1 MSRSVTCILCAGKLS
16 VKFNVSE
23 YIQHVRL
30 FHAYKPDFKITCGI
44 NGCLR
49 SYTNVG
55 TFRNHVSAA
64 HYSNDQLYADI
75 IDRDDPN
82 GIQCNENPDSSD
94 DPDSSD
100 EDLQSDNPNS
110 DLVAENT
117 FSDTNNI
124 TDAEDA
130 VEACNVHSLHCSMEL
145 LQRSSALF
153 LLGLKEKYKIT
164 QVAIQGVIQGVA
176 SITQQ
181 RISILKSQ
189 VCILYICIIMRLIL
203 FHNHQC
209 F

>member
-1 MSRSVTCILCAGKLS
+1 MSRSVTCTLCADKLS

-55 TFRNHVSAA
+55 TFRNHVPTA
-64 HYSNDQLYADI
+64 HYSNGQLYADT

-82 GIQCNENPDSSD
+82 GIQCNENPDSSV
-94 DPDSSD
+94 

-117 FSDTNNI
+117 F
-124 TDAEDA
+124 
-130 VEACNVHSLHCSMEL
+130 
-145 LQRSSALF
+145 F
-153 LLGLKEKYKIT
+153 
-164 QVAIQGVIQGVA
+164 
-176 SITQQ
+176 
-181 RISILKSQ
+181 
-189 VCILYICIIMRLIL
+189 
-203 FHNHQC
+203 
-209 F
+209 

>member
-1 MSRSVTCILCAGKLS
+1 MSRSVTCTLCADKLS

-64 HYSNDQLYADI
+64 HYSNDQLYADT

-94 DPDSSD
+94 
-100 EDLQSDNPNS
+100 EDL
-110 DLVAENT
+110 
-117 FSDTNNI
+117 
-124 TDAEDA
+124 
-130 VEACNVHSLHCSMEL
+130 
-145 LQRSSALF
+145 
-153 LLGLKEKYKIT
+153 
-164 QVAIQGVIQGVA
+164 
-176 SITQQ
+176 
-181 RISILKSQ
+181 
-189 VCILYICIIMRLIL
+189 
-203 FHNHQC
+203 
-209 F
+209 

>member
-1 MSRSVTCILCAGKLS
+1 MSRSVTCTLCADKLS

-64 HYSNDQLYADI
+64 HYSNDQLYADT

-82 GIQCNENPDSSD
+82 GIQCNEN
-94 DPDSSD
+94 PDSSD

-117 FSDTNNI
+117 FSDINNI
-124 TDAEDA
+124 TDTED
-130 VEACNVHSLHCSMEL
+130 VEACNVHSLDCSMEL

-153 LLGLKEKYKIT
+153 LLGLKEKYKLT
-164 QVAIQGVIQGVA
+164 QVAIQGVIQGAA

-181 RISILKSQ
+181 TISILKSQ

-203 FHNHQC
+203 FHNHQG
-209 F
+209 FRFIVL